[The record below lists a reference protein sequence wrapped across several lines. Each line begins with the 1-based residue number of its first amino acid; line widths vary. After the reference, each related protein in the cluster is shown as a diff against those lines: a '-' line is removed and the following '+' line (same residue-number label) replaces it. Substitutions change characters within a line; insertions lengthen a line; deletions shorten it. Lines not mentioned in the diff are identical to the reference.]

1 VKDLQILGSN
11 YWSILTPFD
20 GFIKPIE
27 RQPLKNILNWN
38 NQMNNSKD
46 LGFIVLGISILL
58 GLATLGYL
66 LKDAAVEFKSFE
78 RTVTVK
84 GLAEEEHLADIVIWP
99 IQFTEAG
106 NSLDGTYQSLENS
119 ADKVRRFLTDSGIE
133 EDEISFSTPLLT
145 DRSAQLYGGNENYQ
159 YRYIASQTA
168 TIYSENVEQVREIM
182 SGLVDLG
189 KQGVT
194 LSGNEYEIR
203 PEYIFNRLNEI
214 KPRMIEQA
222 TNEARQVAE
231 KFADDSNSRLGK
243 IKTASQG
250 QFSIMDRDN
259 NNPHIK
265 KVRVVSTIVYYLS
278 D

>member
-1 VKDLQILGSN
+1 
-11 YWSILTPFD
+11 
-20 GFIKPIE
+20 
-27 RQPLKNILNWN
+27 
-38 NQMNNSKD
+38 MNNSKD

-106 NSLDGTYQSLENS
+106 NSLDGTYQALENS
-119 ADKVRRFLTDSGIE
+119 ADKVRSFLTDSGIE

-145 DRSAQLYGGNENYQ
+145 DRSAQLYGGNENFQ

-231 KFADDSNSRLGK
+231 KFAEDSNSRLGK